1 MNKGPAWETV
11 TMTLAGL
18 SLVLVILNAGLVL
31 RNQSV
36 QFTLSERQQVINQGL
51 QFARIRQVLAQYVAN
66 AAMAKND
73 RELSDLLT
81 RHGIA
86 PGAAQVPAPG
96 ANAAPAGK

>member
-1 MNKGPAWETV
+1 MNKGPWETV

-36 QFTLSERQQVINQGL
+36 QFTLSERQQLINQGL

-66 AAMAKND
+66 TAVTKND

-81 RHGIA
+81 RHGISS
-86 PGAAQVPAPG
+86 GAAPAPAPG
-96 ANAAPAGK
+96 ASAPAAGK